1 MDRAVDWL
9 FSHADM
15 PMDEEPIAT
24 TTGSN
29 VHNSGQ
35 ELMDT
40 YPANYELKAFIS
52 HKGTSVSC
60 GHYVAHVKQSD
71 GRWILFNDN
80 KVVHVPDTEMLKAT
94 GEGYLYFYS
103 RNQ

>member
-15 PMDEEPIAT
+15 PETPEVKGIMFQISMLE
-24 TTGSN
+24 
-29 VHNSGQ
+29 Q
-35 ELMDT
+35 ESIDVL
-40 YPANYELKAFIS
+40 PASYELKAFIS

-60 GHYVAHVKQSD
+60 GHYVAHVKQLD

-80 KVVHVPDTEMLKAT
+80 KVVHVPDTEILKAT
-94 GEGYLYFYS
+94 GEGYLYFYA
-103 RNQ
+103 RK